1 MGKRTGCGMVAGLI
15 IGSFARAAELP
26 AVACDVVVVGGGS
39 AGICAAIQSAR
50 AGAKT
55 VLIEAAHQVGGNTT
69 TGGVNFPGLFHAW
82 GRQVIAG
89 AGWDV

>member
-1 MGKRTGCGMVAGLI
+1 MVAGLI

-55 VLIEAAHQVGGNTT
+55 MLIEAAHQVGAT
-69 TGGVNFPGLFHAW
+69 PPP
-82 GRQVIAG
+82 AG
-89 AGWDV
+89 